1 MYVGAEEARQV
12 EFTLNCPNDGRVELG
27 LEDISA
33 VVFRGPEA
41 VEVVFECPTCGATLR
56 AALHVPN
63 LMLAAM
69 ELARYAEELGEQEH
83 PGFSRRASGPAP
95 EEPGAA
101 DTAEERLRSERERAG
116 EPYCEYFRRQL
127 ARVECVE
134 DMLSEIE

>member
-1 MYVGAEEARQV
+1 M

-33 VVFRGPEA
+33 VVF
-41 VEVVFECPTCGATLR
+41 ECPSSGATLR

-69 ELARYAEELGEQEH
+69 ELARYAEELGEAE
-83 PGFSRRASGPAP
+83 PPALERRGR
-95 EEPGAA
+95 PGATDSPDA
-101 DTAEERLRSERERAG
+101 ASEAESRLRVERERAG

-134 DMLSEIE
+134 DLLAEIE

>member
-1 MYVGAEEARQV
+1 MNVGAEEARQV
-12 EFTLNCPNDGRVELG
+12 EFTLNCPNDGRVDLG

-69 ELARYAEELGEQEH
+69 ELARYAEELGEQES
-83 PGFSRRASGPAP
+83 PGFTRRAT
-95 EEPGAA
+95 AA
-101 DTAEERLRSERERAG
+101 AHDASDATDEMEARLRSERERAG

-134 DMLSEIE
+134 DMLAEIE